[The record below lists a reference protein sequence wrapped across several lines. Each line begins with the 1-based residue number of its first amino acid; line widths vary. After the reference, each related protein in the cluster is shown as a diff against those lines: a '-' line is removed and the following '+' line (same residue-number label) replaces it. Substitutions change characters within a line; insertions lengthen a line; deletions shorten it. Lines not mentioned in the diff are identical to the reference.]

1 MHTNK
6 YVHVYIDTCYSKF
19 KHQLT
24 CKNHAVKE
32 YLSTYM
38 YIQIPLCLDKQ
49 DNNVFDLNIQYS
61 IRLQVSGIYKLR
73 IHSLS

>member
-6 YVHVYIDTCYSKF
+6 YVHVYIDICYSKF

-24 CKNHAVKE
+24 CKNHAVKKE

-38 YIQIPLCLDKQ
+38 YIQIP
-49 DNNVFDLNIQYS
+49 
-61 IRLQVSGIYKLR
+61 IYV
-73 IHSLS
+73 